1 MAYVILG
8 HPEDS
13 DCEDIYSRLKHL
25 NEVNSLL
32 YTKLKATDSGAVW
45 VTVGHALQHSASI
58 TKCGTD
64 ELHTAL
70 DALALVERKCQPTL
84 IWYFLPSHCEDNELL
99 GAVLRASLCLNSRII
114 LISSGAGSKDKVESL
129 WISDYISLV
138 MLADI
143 QSLTLPHWR
152 GHLLLPVALSGAVME
167 LVSEVN
173 LSTVHSCMLG
183 HTYSLQLGIPGTHQ
197 LLQHSGYVVRMVASQ
212 KGSAASSLPSAAS
225 ARLSQSAQ
233 VREITSTE
241 QWISYVLRENLQKP
255 ELRPFGPVHYKYFLI
270 HAHDSNAAFLCS
282 EFDTDELTSL
292 LLFIGSESH
301 IEQSLASLYHTLKD
315 PSLSP
320 QSLSQELRL
329 THTMLESLLK
339 RSQHPWECMAR
350 EVQDTPLW
358 AEREALKCYTQAH
371 PELQQSDPSQID
383 SKENSGSALTLDSVK
398 SHFSMDGIALDPKY
412 RLRSGNFEKSGL
424 REHAWPHA
432 RLHYGPGICYHTEDD
447 MSNTVDPRLL
457 MYRDKCGFSET
468 ASLYS
473 SNLLYSK
480 QKVAVPTSSVKQ
492 RSSRV
497 SRHMSS
503 ANSSKA
509 TAKRLG
515 SPSKKLLRVL
525 PSKASGKSTTSQPVI
540 PKKTSLKEG
549 ATCSRE
555 EKASRNKRNEM
566 KMKQAVSKA
575 LAKKGVRHGDKHYD
589 EYEKEL
595 FTLSMRSVKELK
607 TSFDLEKKM
616 RDIADAY
623 APAAVMTVN
632 MKSK

>member
-152 GHLLLPVALSGAVME
+152 GHLLLGESEHIYIEIIDDTPESLQVYKPVALSGAVME

-432 RLHYGPGICYHTEDD
+432 RLHYGPGIC
-447 MSNTVDPRLL
+447 
-457 MYRDKCGFSET
+457 
-468 ASLYS
+468 
-473 SNLLYSK
+473 
-480 QKVAVPTSSVKQ
+480 
-492 RSSRV
+492 V